1 MKRILLVAALSAL
14 AACGPKAPKMPAD
27 AIVLRSPDG
36 QLELKFA
43 VVNGVPEYTL
53 DRAGKAVVLPS
64 RLGYT
69 LLDRESLDGGFT
81 LTDSAFNSF
90 DETWE
95 PVWGEEAS
103 IRNHYNELLVTLEQ
117 KPEAVCVDHKN
128 GCVWVGEDCDSGNP
142 SLLHKI
148 SFTNL

>member
-1 MKRILLVAALSAL
+1 MKRIL

-69 LLDRESLDGGFT
+69 LLDRENLDGGFT

-103 IRNHYNELLVTLEQ
+103 IRNHYNELLVTLDT
-117 KPEAVCVDHKN
+117 PAT
-128 GCVWVGEDCDSGNP
+128 WATRTARAP
-142 SLLHKI
+142 
-148 SFTNL
+148 

>member
-103 IRNHYNELLVTLEQ
+103 IRNHYNELLNSGKHKTRYSSRFR
-117 KPEAVCVDHKN
+117 VCRWRSGWSSQRKHK
-128 GCVWVGEDCDSGNP
+128 
-142 SLLHKI
+142 
-148 SFTNL
+148 TR